1 MNLVLKH
8 GKNGIE
14 ITEDDNSSLWL
25 NEKHMEEVLDLT
37 NVTVIANNMTQIIK
51 NTDLNQQIN
60 EIINQRFLYNDLAL
74 KVIIDSRTN
83 ESCNFKRK
91 LQFNP
96 IDITNTEKQRILK
109 AIKDAFE

>member
-37 NVTVIANNMTQIIK
+37 NVTVITNNMTQIIK
-51 NTDLNQQIN
+51 NTDLN
-60 EIINQRFLYNDLAL
+60 
-74 KVIIDSRTN
+74 
-83 ESCNFKRK
+83 
-91 LQFNP
+91 
-96 IDITNTEKQRILK
+96 
-109 AIKDAFE
+109 